1 MCTRRVLCACNSIVL
16 IFFICSIK
24 IPVPDGYRGQYKGSG
39 IDMFIFSF
47 SPKVSHSSDPEAGK
61 KYANAVKEA
70 IEEFAR
76 RGEKLAGF
84 IHESI
89 QGVGG

>member
-1 MCTRRVLCACNSIVL
+1 
-16 IFFICSIK
+16 
-24 IPVPDGYRGQYKGSG
+24 
-39 IDMFIFSF
+39 MFIFSF